1 MSTKENNLKEKFKI
15 ALTSTA
21 KVIADDFDVKK
32 TNSEEKKIKEFNFLE
47 IDNLTSPAD
56 FIRLRAETDSSAL
69 KKKFCN
75 ETIYKKNL
83 PSNTSSRSL
92 YNIAEKIRYE
102 TLGGKMLKGIEKN
115 FQENYHQIINRKR
128 KDQLKTKEDVS
139 VSEAFELYMLK
150 NFHKIKLNPLT
161 TKMLNFWEKDF
172 EEAIEKHKEFLLK
185 NLEDQNIYSSKFSEI
200 LEEMDIF
207 QSEDEDERKEENQD
221 QGQDNPSNE
230 DENND
235 KEDNKDEKDEN
246 VSEASLDADF
256 SVDEFNFDEQLS
268 DTESD
273 EQSSEQV
280 AQKKIDNIN
289 LDYKIFTTQFD
300 EVVKAENLENADEA
314 TKLRKNLDQQLIGF
328 QDIITKLANK
338 LQRQL
343 LAKQNR
349 AWEFDLEEG
358 LLDSSKLPRIIM
370 DPYNSLS
377 FKKEKDLDFKDTV
390 VTLLIDNS
398 GSMRGRPITIAA
410 ICADIL
416 SRTLE
421 RCSVKVEILGFTTK
435 NWKGGQSR
443 ELWTKNSK
451 PKTPGRLN
459 DLRHIIYKGADTHWR
474 QAKNNLG
481 LMLKEGLLKENID
494 GEAISWAYNRI
505 KKRKE
510 ERKILMVISDGAPV
524 DDSTLSVNSG
534 DFLEK
539 HLKKIVKF
547 IENKSDIEVLAIGIG
562 HDVSRYYNKAIKIT
576 DVNELGDVMI
586 SQLSSLF
593 ETKKKYH

>member
-1 MSTKENNLKEKFKI
+1 MSDRITSLKEKFI
-15 ALTSTA
+15 LALTSTA
-21 KVIADDFDVKK
+21 KVISDDFD
-32 TNSEEKKIKEFNFLE
+32 TINNPSEKKKNQDLKSIEINDLTKLGDLIK
-47 IDNLTSPAD
+47 
-56 FIRLRAETDSSAL
+56 LRAETDSAAL
-69 KKKFCN
+69 KKKFSDDRV
-75 ETIYKKNL
+75 YKKNL
-83 PSNTSSRSL
+83 PLNNSSKSL
-92 YNIAEKIRYE
+92 YDIAEKIRCE
-102 TLGGKMLKGIEKN
+102 ALGGKMLKGIEKN
-115 FQENYHQIINRKR
+115 FKQNYLQIISAKR
-128 KDQLKTKEDVS
+128 KDQLKTKEDVP
-139 VSEAFELYMLK
+139 VTEAFELYMLK
-150 NFHKIKLNPLT
+150 NFHEVKLNPLT
-161 TKMLNFWEKDF
+161 TKMLNFWKKDF
-172 EEAIEKHKEFLLK
+172 EQSIEKHKKFLQE
-185 NLEDQNIYSSKFSEI
+185 NLEDQNNYSSRFSQI
-200 LEEMDIF
+200 LEEMNIF
-207 QSEDEDERKEENQD
+207 QSEEENEKKEENQD
-221 QGQDNPSNE
+221 QSQDNPLN
-230 DENND
+230 DDQNKD
-235 KEDNKDEKDEN
+235 KEDNKDKNNDQEIQ
-246 VSEASLDADF
+246 ATLDADYN
-256 SVDEFNFDEQLS
+256 VDEFNFDEQLS
-268 DTESD
+268 DTDSD
-273 EQSSEQV
+273 EHNSEQV
-280 AQKKIDNIN
+280 IQKNIDNIN
-289 LDYKIFTTQFD
+289 SDYKIFTTQFD
-300 EVVKAENLENADEA
+300 EVIKAENLENIEET
-314 TKLRKNLDQQLIGF
+314 TKLRRNLDQQLIGF
-328 QDIITKLANK
+328 QDVITKLANK

-377 FKKEKDLDFKDTV
+377 FKKEKDLDFKDTI

-443 ELWTKNSK
+443 EFWNKNSK
-451 PKTPGRLN
+451 PKMPGRLN

-494 GEAISWAYNRI
+494 GEAILWAYNRI

-510 ERKILMVISDGAPV
+510 ERKIMMVISDGAPV

-539 HLKKIVKF
+539 HLKKMVKF
-547 IENKSDIEVLAIGIG
+547 IENKTEIEVLAIGIG
-562 HDVSRYYNKAIKIT
+562 HDVSRYYDKAIKIT

-593 ETKKKYH
+593 ETKKKFH

>member
-1 MSTKENNLKEKFKI
+1 MDSKNINLKEKLKQ

-21 KVIADDFDVKK
+21 RAISDDYKIEGDVEQNKSSKKFD
-32 TNSEEKKIKEFNFLE
+32 FFE
-47 IDNLTSPAD
+47 IDNLNSKND
-56 FIRLRAETDSSAL
+56 FIKARAEYDTVAL
-69 KKKFCN
+69 KKKFSDN
-75 ETIYKKNL
+75 KIYRENL
-83 PSNTSSRSL
+83 PLNSSCKSL
-92 YNIAEKIRYE
+92 YSIAEKIRYE
-102 TLGGKMLKGIEKN
+102 SLGAKMLKGIEKN
-115 FQENYHQIINRKR
+115 LKENYNQIINLKR
-128 KDQLKTKEDVS
+128 KDQLKTKDDVPI
-139 VSEAFELYMLK
+139 VEAFELYMLK
-150 NFHKIKLNPLT
+150 NFHNI
-161 TKMLNFWEKDF
+161 KDF
-172 EEAIEKHKEFLLK
+172 EKAIKKHIKFLKE
-185 NLEDQNIYSSKFSEI
+185 NLESQTKYSSKFSEI
-200 LEEMDIF
+200 LQEMEIF
-207 QSEDEDERKEENQD
+207 NNEENEEKAEENKD
-221 QGQDNPSNE
+221 QEQNNPSNE
-230 DENND
+230 NQNADQEDQKDQNQ
-235 KEDNKDEKDEN
+235 KEET
-246 VSEASLDADF
+246 EASLDSDYDI
-256 SVDEFNFDEQLS
+256 DEYKLDEQLVDTDS
-268 DTESD
+268 DK
-273 EQSSEQV
+273 QSNEQV
-280 AQKKIDNIN
+280 IQKKNIN
-289 LDYKIFTTQFD
+289 EINLEYKIFTNQFD
-300 EVVKAENLENADEA
+300 EIIKAENLENAAEA
-314 TKLRKNLDQQLIGF
+314 TKLRKTLDQQLIGF
-328 QDIITKLANK
+328 QDVITKLANK

-349 AWEFDLEEG
+349 SWDFDLEEG
-358 LLDSSKLPRIIM
+358 LLDSSKLPRVIM

-443 ELWTKNSK
+443 EDWNKK
-451 PKTPGRLN
+451 GKIKKPGRLN

-474 QAKNNLG
+474 QVKNNLG

-494 GEAISWAYNRI
+494 GEAISWAFNRL

-547 IENKSDIEVLAIGIG
+547 IEDKTEIEILAIGIG
-562 HDVSRYYNKAIKIT
+562 HDVSRYYKRAIKIT

-586 SQLSSLF
+586 SQLTNLFDKKNSL
-593 ETKKKYH
+593 H

>member
-32 TNSEEKKIKEFNFLE
+32 INSEEKKIKEFNFLE

-115 FQENYHQIINRKR
+115 FQENYNQIINRKR

-246 VSEASLDADF
+246 VSEASLDADY

-547 IENKSDIEVLAIGIG
+547 IENNSDIEVLAIGIG

-593 ETKKKYH
+593 ETKNKYH

>member
-1 MSTKENNLKEKFKI
+1 MSNKAINLKEKIRI

-21 KVIADDFDVKK
+21 KVISDDFVVNEK
-32 TNSEEKKIKEFNFLE
+32 NSKNEKSRDSSSIEVE
-47 IDNLTSPAD
+47 ALTSPAD
-56 FIRLRAETDSSAL
+56 FIRLRAETDSAAL
-69 KKKFCN
+69 KKKFSN
-75 ETIYKKNL
+75 NAIYRKNL
-83 PSNTSSRSL
+83 PSSASCRSL

-102 TLGGKMLKGIEKN
+102 SLGGKMLKGIEKN
-115 FQENYHQIINRKR
+115 FSDNYTQIINHKR
-128 KDQLKTKEDVS
+128 KDQLKTKEDVP

-150 NFHKIKLNPLT
+150 NFHQIQLNSLT

-172 EEAIEKHKEFLLK
+172 ENSIGKHKKFLK
-185 NLEDQNIYSSKFSEI
+185 DNLDEQNNYSSRFLKI

-207 QSEDEDERKEENQD
+207 QSDQEDEKKEENQN
-221 QGQDNPSNE
+221 QGQDNPSNDDQNKE
-230 DENND
+230 SEDTRDEN
-235 KEDNKDEKDEN
+235 DEQETQ
-246 VSEASLDADF
+246 ASLDADYN
-256 SVDEFNFDEQLS
+256 VDEFNLDEQLS
-268 DTESD
+268 DSESN
-273 EQSSEQV
+273 EQSSEQII
-280 AQKKIDNIN
+280 QKNIDNIN
-289 LDYKIFTTQFD
+289 LDYKVFTSQYD
-300 EVVKAENLENADEA
+300 EIIKAENLENADEA
-314 TKLRKNLDQQLIGF
+314 SKLRKSLDQQLVGF

-377 FKKEKDLDFKDTV
+377 FKKEKDLEFKDTI

-443 ELWTKNSK
+443 ELWNKNSK

-459 DLRHIIYKGADTHWR
+459 DLRHIIYKSADTHWR

-494 GEAISWAYNRI
+494 GEAISWSYNRI

-539 HLKKIVKF
+539 NLKKMVKF
-547 IENKSDIEVLAIGIG
+547 IENKTEIEILAIGIG
-562 HDVSRYYNKAIKIT
+562 HDVSRYYDKAIKIT

-586 SQLSSLF
+586 SQLSNLF
-593 ETKKKYH
+593 DTKKRLH

>member
-1 MSTKENNLKEKFKI
+1 MSGKETTLKEKFRL

-21 KVIADDFDVKK
+21 KVISDNFELDNKLSDKK
-32 TNSEEKKIKEFNFLE
+32 RTKEHNTIE
-47 IDNLTSPAD
+47 IDNLNNPSD
-56 FIRLRAETDSSAL
+56 FIRLRAETDSAAL
-69 KKKFCN
+69 KKKFSN
-75 ETIYKKNL
+75 NAVYKKNL

-102 TLGGKMLKGIEKN
+102 VLGGKMLKGIKKN
-115 FQENYHQIINRKR
+115 FRENYSQIINHKQ
-128 KDQLKTKEDVS
+128 KDKLKTKEDVPA
-139 VSEAFELYMLK
+139 SEAFELYMLK
-150 NFHKIKLNPLT
+150 NFHQIKLNPLSS
-161 TKMLNFWEKDF
+161 KMLNFWEKDF
-172 EEAIEKHKEFLLK
+172 EKSIEKHKKFLQE
-185 NLEDQNIYSSKFSEI
+185 NLEDQNNYSLKFSQI
-200 LEEMDIF
+200 LEEMNIF
-207 QSEDEDERKEENQD
+207 QSEEDDEKKEENQD
-221 QGQDNPSNE
+221 QGQDNPSN
-230 DENND
+230 DDQNKD
-235 KEDNKDEKDEN
+235 KEDNKDENNDQETQ
-246 VSEASLDADF
+246 ATLGADYN
-256 SVDEFNFDEQLS
+256 VDEFNLDEQLS

-273 EQSSEQV
+273 NQSSEQIV
-280 AQKKIDNIN
+280 QKNIDNLN
-289 LDYKIFTTQFD
+289 LDYKIFTTQYD
-300 EVVKAENLENADEA
+300 EITKAENLENTDE
-314 TKLRKNLDQQLIGF
+314 TIKLRKTLDQQVIGF
-328 QDIITKLANK
+328 QDVITKLANK

-377 FKKEKDLDFKDTV
+377 FKKEKDLDFKDTI

-443 ELWTKNSK
+443 EQWNKDSK

-494 GEAISWAYNRI
+494 GEAILWAYNRI

-510 ERKILMVISDGAPV
+510 ERKIMMVISDGAPV

-539 HLKKIVKF
+539 NLKKMVKF
-547 IENKSDIEVLAIGIG
+547 IENKTEIEVLAIGIG
-562 HDVSRYYNKAIKIT
+562 HDVSRYYDKAIKIT

-593 ETKKKYH
+593 DNKKKFH

>member
-1 MSTKENNLKEKFKI
+1 MSNKVSDLVEKFKI

-21 KVIADDFDVKK
+21 RVISDDLELNK
-32 TNSEEKKIKEFNFLE
+32 SSEKKSKKDEIIE
-47 IDNLTSPAD
+47 IDNQIKPSD
-56 FIRLRAETDSSAL
+56 FIRLRAETDSAAL
-69 KKKFCN
+69 KKKFSN
-75 ETIYKKNL
+75 NDIYKKNL
-83 PSNTSSRSL
+83 PTNFSSRSL

-102 TLGGKMLKGIEKN
+102 SLGGKMLKGIEKN
-115 FQENYHQIINRKR
+115 FNENYTQMINRTQR
-128 KDQLKTKEDVS
+128 EQLRSKEDVS
-139 VSEAFELYMLK
+139 VTEAFELYMLK
-150 NFHKIKLNPLT
+150 NFHQIELNSLT
-161 TKMLNFWEKDF
+161 SKMLDFWEKDF
-172 EEAIEKHKEFLLK
+172 EKSIDKHKKFLK
-185 NLEDQNIYSSKFSEI
+185 ENMEDQNNYSQKFSEI

-207 QSEDEDERKEENQD
+207 QSEETDEKKEENQD
-221 QGQDNPSNE
+221 QGKDNPSNE
-230 DENND
+230 DQNSD
-235 KEDNKDEKDEN
+235 TSDNKDED
-246 VSEASLDADF
+246 SEQETQASLDADY
-256 SVDEFNFDEQLS
+256 SIDEFNLDEQFLENDS
-268 DTESD
+268 E
-273 EQSSEQV
+273 EQNNQQV
-280 AQKKIDNIN
+280 VKKNIDNIN
-289 LDYKIFTTQFD
+289 LDYKIFTTEFD
-300 EVVKAENLENADEA
+300 EIIKAENLENADEA
-314 TKLRKNLDQQLIGF
+314 TKLRKTLDHQLIGF
-328 QDIITKLANK
+328 QDVITKLANK

-377 FKKEKDLDFKDTV
+377 FKKEKDLDFKDTI

-410 ICADIL
+410 LCADIL

-421 RCSVKVEILGFTTK
+421 RCSVKVEILGFTTR

-443 ELWTKNSK
+443 ELWNKNSK

-459 DLRHIIYKGADTHWR
+459 DLKHIIYKGADTHWR
-474 QAKNNLG
+474 QVKNNLG

-539 HLKKIVKF
+539 HLKKMVKF
-547 IENKSDIEVLAIGIG
+547 IENKTEIEILAIGIG
-562 HDVSRYYNKAIKIT
+562 HDVSRYYNRAIKIT

-593 ETKKKYH
+593 ETKKFH